1 MIRGSLKKIYMAG
14 KRLKKNS
21 LEIISDITIYLNDNN
36 QMNENISTLLNAIS
50 TKYENSLVVPKDEE
64 DTKQEKESVLFDI
77 KLLNS
82 IEDKMIRGT
91 AKKVYMSCKRSNKN
105 SEDTIDKI
113 INNLIE
119 LDKLNDDIKSLLEGL
134 K

>member
-1 MIRGSLKKIYMAG
+1 MAG

-21 LEIISDITIYLNDNN
+21 LEIISDITNHLNDNN
-36 QMNENISTLLNAIS
+36 QMNEDLSNLLNEIN
-50 TKYENSLVVPKDEE
+50 TKYENSTTASKDE
-64 DTKQEKESVLFDI
+64 DTKEEKESALFDI
-77 KLLNS
+77 KLLNT

-105 SEDTIDKI
+105 SEDTIDEI
-113 INNLIE
+113 INNLTE
-119 LDKLNDDIKSLLEGL
+119 LDKLNDDIKSFLEGL